1 MISFPEGTEMFQFS
15 SFPPCRLWIQRQ
27 VTEVKLRPGFPI
39 RISPDIMSAHDSPG
53 LFAVYRVLHRLLAPR
68 HPPYALSSFTHD
80 AEKLKFSRSIQFL
93 RYQIYSLAID
103 R

>member
-1 MISFPEGTEMFQFS
+1 MFQFS
-15 SFPPCRLWIQRQ
+15 PFPPDCLWIQQQ

-53 LFAVYRVLHRLLAPR
+53 LFAVYHVLHRLLAPR
-68 HPPYALSSFTHD
+68 HPPYALTSFTRD
-80 AEKLKFSRSIQFL
+80 AEKLKFVISLRSIQFL
-93 RYQIYSLAID
+93 RYQMRCLAID